1 MNNLENILSLKT
13 LLEAIVIG
21 LITFIIGKIAFN
33 ITINKSNSKD
43 QDQEQVTVPYG
54 LDLTFFVTGFLLH
67 IFIEIIGLN
76 KWYCDKK
83 CISGVSNLSK
93 L

>member
-1 MNNLENILSLKT
+1 MNNLENILNIKT
-13 LLEAIVIG
+13 FLEAIVIG

-33 ITINKSNSKD
+33 ITINKNNKD
-43 QDQEQVTVPYG
+43 DQEKSVPYG

-67 IFIEIIGLN
+67 FFIEIIGLN

-83 CISGVSNLSK
+83 CISGVSNLAK